1 MTTPD
6 SIPETPP
13 IWRRELSHLVSELIA
28 EGQTFAIKA
37 EDATLVGSPPAIV
50 AQFRGSADAMKV
62 AAYRLSLLPG
72 RVAAAERAEEARS
85 GH

>member
-6 SIPETPP
+6 SMPDELP
-13 IWRRELSHLVSELIA
+13 IWRREVRALMDELIA
-28 EGQTFAIKA
+28 DGHTFAIKA
-37 EDATLVGSPPAIV
+37 EDATLIGSPPAIV